1 MEEQKKKTEAMLRA
15 VLISSPRGV
24 PLRRLDREFK
34 SITFSSI
41 PFREIG
47 HASLESYIRSIPNV
61 ASLTKDLDGEMVVK
75 GVASESDKH
84 VAKLIAKQKK
94 PKKRS
99 KPLAKPRR
107 PTFVSRPY
115 ASRPVAVNRPVVATR
130 PVVLRTPVMAVT
142 SPVIVNTRPSLPSR
156 SGPGSRFVPPR
167 MRRQA
172 VNQVTS
178 QAMNRTLIS
187 RGLALQ
193 GQQNAAANT
202 TSSRKVEIVSQQPV
216 INRTVVEWGVA
227 RQVEQKAQEITSANS
242 KKSMAVSHTG
252 INNY

>member
-115 ASRPVAVNRPVVATR
+115 ASRPVAVNRPMVATR

-142 SPVIVNTRPSLPSR
+142 SPVINARPSLPSR
-156 SGPGSRFVPPR
+156 SGPVNRFIPPR
-167 MRRQA
+167 MMRQA
-172 VNQVTS
+172 VNQATNQS
-178 QAMNRTLIS
+178 IIRTLAS
-187 RGLALQ
+187 RGLVAQ
-193 GQQNAAANT
+193 AQQNAAANT
-202 TSSRKVEIVSQQPV
+202 TSSRKVEIVSQQPA
-216 INRTVVEWGVA
+216 INRSVVERGVV

-242 KKSMAVSHTG
+242 RKGMAVSHPG
-252 INNY
+252 INY

>member
-115 ASRPVAVNRPVVATR
+115 ASRPVAVNRPVVTTR

-142 SPVIVNTRPSLPSR
+142 VNARPSLPSR
-156 SGPGSRFVPPR
+156 SGPGTRFVPPR
-167 MRRQA
+167 MMRQA
-172 VNQVTS
+172 VNQATS
-178 QAMNRTLIS
+178 QAINRTLTS

-193 GQQNAAANT
+193 AQQNAAANT

-216 INRTVVEWGVA
+216 INRTVVERGVA

-242 KKSMAVSHTG
+242 KKSMAVSHPG
-252 INNY
+252 INY

>member
-61 ASLTKDLDGEMVVK
+61 ASVTKDLDGEMVVK

-99 KPLAKPRR
+99 KPLARPRR
-107 PTFVSRPY
+107 PTFVSRPH
-115 ASRPVAVNRPVVATR
+115 ASRPVAVHRPMVATR
-130 PVVLRTPVMAVT
+130 PVVLRTPLMAVT
-142 SPVIVNTRPSLPSR
+142 SPVINARPSLHSR
-156 SGPGSRFVPPR
+156 SGPGIRFIPPR
-167 MRRQA
+167 MMRQA
-172 VNQVTS
+172 VNQATGQAIIGTLTS
-178 QAMNRTLIS
+178 RALAGQA
-187 RGLALQ
+187 
-193 GQQNAAANT
+193 QQNAAANT
-202 TSSRKVEIVSQQPV
+202 TSSRKVEIVSQQPA
-216 INRTVVEWGVA
+216 INRSVVERGVA

-242 KKSMAVSHTG
+242 RKGMAISHPG
-252 INNY
+252 INY